1 MPASEVCQEERV
13 GKDRKLNIE
22 WLRSPRKE
30 SLKRGCRAEDCDQGR
45 QQKRAALAAPLW
57 LTSLEHA
64 GKLDWAVTENVS
76 ERGAR
81 VITKMAWSEKE
92 AVLISVP
99 PGFSANARITYCHSL
114 PSGNYVVG
122 IDVGGSFPHWVRNLK
137 GAA

>member
-1 MPASEVCQEERV
+1 ME
-13 GKDRKLNIE
+13 L
-22 WLRSPRKE
+22 LRSPRKE
-30 SLKRGCRAEDCDQGR
+30 SLNRACRAEDCDQGR
-45 QQKRAALAAPLW
+45 HQRRATLAAPLW

-81 VITKMAWSEKE
+81 VITKIAWSEKE

-99 PGFSANARITYCHSL
+99 PGFSADARIVYCHSL

-122 IDVGGSFPHWVRNLK
+122 INVGECFPHWVRNLK